1 MNIEPGR
8 YNTMKI
14 ARITGSG
21 AFLDAGTSVDAD
33 DILLPGKQIP
43 EGAEPGDEVL
53 VFIYRDSEDR
63 LIATT
68 AKPYLAVGECGVL
81 EVAQTTRIG
90 AFLDW
95 GLDKDLFLP
104 FDEQRGKIHAGD
116 KLYVGVYLDK
126 SERLCATMD
135 VYRMLRTDS
144 KYGRNDNVE
153 GIVYNINERI
163 GAFVAVDGKYHGLI
177 PKNDINTPLECC
189 ERVEARVKQRRRDGK
204 LILSLRKAAYKAIEP
219 DSETILKELKKNGGF
234 IPYHDKSSADKIK
247 RKFHMSK
254 SAFKRAVG
262 RLYRDGKIETGKD
275 GITLVN
281 KRKK

>member
-1 MNIEPGR
+1 MI
-8 YNTMKI
+8 I

-21 AFLDAGTSVDAD
+21 AFLDAGTSVDTD

-43 EGAEPGDEVL
+43 EGAQPGDEVH

-68 AKPYLAVGECGVL
+68 AKPYLTLGECGVL

-90 AFLDW
+90 AFMDW
-95 GLDKDLFLP
+95 GLEKDLFLP

-126 SERLCATMD
+126 SGRLCATMD
-135 VYRMLRTDS
+135 VYRMLGTDS
-144 KYGRNDNVE
+144 EYGRNDNVE
-153 GIVYNINERI
+153 GIVYSMNERI

-177 PKNDINTPLECC
+177 PKNEITAPIECC

-219 DSETILKELKKNGGF
+219 DSEAILKELRKSGGF
-234 IPYHDKSSADKIK
+234 IPYHDKSSAERIK
-247 RKFHMSK
+247 KKFHMSK

-262 RLYRDGKIETGKD
+262 RLYREGRVKTGEE
-275 GITLVN
+275 GITLVD
-281 KRKK
+281 KRKE